1 MYKKIRNKKL
11 DISVFEVE
19 KNVPKSIVIT
29 VIVCAYVKA
38 IRSEH
43 LEKNPYRAR
52 IFQLQSSF
60 ASAESHMRERETDYI
75 LRIEYERP
83 KVGGGIS
90 RCSNVYLHFLGDT
103 QIRTIRI
110 LLSSQ
115 FKIYTIFAT

>member
-1 MYKKIRNKKL
+1 
-11 DISVFEVE
+11 
-19 KNVPKSIVIT
+19 
-29 VIVCAYVKA
+29 
-38 IRSEH
+38 
-43 LEKNPYRAR
+43 
-52 IFQLQSSF
+52 
-60 ASAESHMRERETDYI
+60 MRERETDYI